1 MKTDIIKPEIML
13 RIRDKNLLERLQD
26 QYDLSSCTSVNE
38 FLNTILHSFVFREN
52 LDEIML
58 DKLDEIQDKTNA
70 TYELVKRN
78 VR

>member
-1 MKTDIIKPEIML
+1 LKTDIIKPEIML